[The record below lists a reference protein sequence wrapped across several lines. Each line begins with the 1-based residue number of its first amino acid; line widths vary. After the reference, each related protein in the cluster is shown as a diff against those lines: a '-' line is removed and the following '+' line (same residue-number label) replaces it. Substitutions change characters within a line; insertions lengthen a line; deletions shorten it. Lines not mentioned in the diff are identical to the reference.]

1 MREYQTGMREERV
14 LSKVVCNGCG
24 REIPLRGAD
33 YFHAEKTWGYFSEQD
48 GRQDAFDLCEE
59 CYRKMTEGFR
69 IKIEEN
75 SNSRFW
81 RSSEGWTLFCLEK
94 GFICC
99 GRIFQNGRRQPVT
112 RNVKFAEMGQ
122 LR

>member
-48 GRQDAFDLCEE
+48 GRQDR
-59 CYRKMTEGFR
+59 RKIATADFGVHRMDGRFFVWR
-69 IKIEEN
+69 KQGNFQVDKVLRCVIK
-75 SNSRFW
+75 
-81 RSSEGWTLFCLEK
+81 
-94 GFICC
+94 
-99 GRIFQNGRRQPVT
+99 
-112 RNVKFAEMGQ
+112 
-122 LR
+122 